1 MSDAQ
6 RLDLQID
13 YWNQVGPTKPFAHPV
28 NIEQLARWVSPTSR
42 ILDYGCGYGRALG
55 FLHAN
60 GYTNLI
66 GFDPAPAM
74 IDAARRSYPAISFDT
89 LNDYQ
94 SVPLPDASVDGVLLL
109 SVLTCVATN
118 EGQRAIISEIT
129 RVLRP
134 SGLLYVSDMFLQT
147 DSRNVERYVRD
158 EKKYGIYGIFDLR
171 EGVTVR
177 HHTREWIEMLT
188 KDFELLQLEEIPV
201 HTMNGNSAE
210 AFQWFGRKPD

>member
-28 NIEQLARWVSPTSR
+28 NIEELGRWVSPTDR

-55 FLHAN
+55 LLYAN

-66 GFDPAPAM
+66 GVDPAPAM
-74 IDAARRSYPAISFDT
+74 IDAARQNFPAISFDI
-89 LNDYQ
+89 LNDDQ
-94 SVPLPDASVDGVLLL
+94 RVQLPDGSVDGVLLL

-134 SGLLYVSDMFLQT
+134 GGVLYISDMFLQT

-171 EGVTVR
+171 EGVIVR
-177 HHTREWIEMLT
+177 HHTRGWIETLT
-188 KDFELLQLEEIPV
+188 KDFESLELEEISV
-201 HTMNGNSAE
+201 HTMNSHSAK

>member
-28 NIEQLARWVSPTSR
+28 NIEQLGRWVSPTDR

-55 FLHAN
+55 LLYAN

-66 GFDPAPAM
+66 GVDPAPAM
-74 IDAARRSYPAISFDT
+74 IDAARQNFPAISFDI
-89 LNDYQ
+89 LNDDQ
-94 SVPLPDASVDGVLLL
+94 RVQLPDGSVDGVLLL

-134 SGLLYVSDMFLQT
+134 GGVLYISDMFLQT

-171 EGVTVR
+171 EGVIVR
-177 HHTREWIEMLT
+177 HHTRGWIETLT
-188 KDFELLQLEEIPV
+188 KDFESLELEEISV
-201 HTMNGNSAE
+201 HTMNGHSAK
-210 AFQWFGRKPD
+210 AFQWFGRKPA

>member
-1 MSDAQ
+1 MSEAQ

-28 NIEQLARWVSPTSR
+28 NIEQLGRWVSRTDR

-66 GFDPAPAM
+66 GVDPAPAM
-74 IDAARRSYPAISFDT
+74 IDAARQNFPAISFDV

-94 SVPLPDASVDGVLLL
+94 RVQLPDGSVDGVLLL
-109 SVLTCVATN
+109 SVLTCVPTN
-118 EGQRAIISEIT
+118 EGQRAIISEII

-134 SGLLYVSDMFLQT
+134 GGVLYISDMFLQT

-158 EKKYGIYGIFDLR
+158 EKKYGIYGIFDLG
-171 EGVTVR
+171 EGATVR
-177 HHTREWIEMLT
+177 HHTRGWIETLT
-188 KDFELLQLEEIPV
+188 KDFESLELEEISI
-201 HTMNGNSAE
+201 HTMNGHSAK

>member
-28 NIEQLARWVSPTSR
+28 NIEQLGRWVSPTDR

-55 FLHAN
+55 LLYAN

-66 GFDPAPAM
+66 GVDPAPAM
-74 IDAARRSYPAISFDT
+74 IDAARQNFPAISFDI
-89 LNDYQ
+89 LNDDQ
-94 SVPLPDASVDGVLLL
+94 RVQLPDVSVDGVLLL

-134 SGLLYVSDMFLQT
+134 GGVLYISDMFLQT

-171 EGVTVR
+171 EGVIVR
-177 HHTREWIEMLT
+177 HHTRGWIETLT
-188 KDFELLQLEEIPV
+188 KDFESLELEEISV
-201 HTMNGNSAE
+201 HTMNGHSAK